1 VAVAALVLWLCTTA
15 IGSYLLITA
24 VHAANAER
32 APAPAEPERVS
43 VPLPASAHQPV
54 SVQPPVAVQPPVS
67 GQPPASPA
75 APLRGGHR
83 YDPPSLQ
90 RVNSEPLP
98 GLRDLAEFAHPA
110 LAVIG
115 FGFWLGYVISR
126 DRLFAAI
133 GLGILLGAICA
144 GVSWYI
150 VNTREVKRRAS
161 SASGAGVSRAAG
173 PAPLRASP
181 RLLILHAAGAALT
194 LLIVALIAARV

>member
-1 VAVAALVLWLCTTA
+1 MAVAALLLWLCTTA

-24 VHAANAER
+24 VHSANAARE
-32 APAPAEPERVS
+32 PGLAEPEPVS
-43 VPLPASAHQPV
+43 AEQPVAARQAASAQQNMG
-54 SVQPPVAVQPPVS
+54 SLPPP
-67 GQPPASPA
+67 

-83 YDPPSLQ
+83 FDPPSLQ

-115 FGFWLGYVISR
+115 FGFWLGYVVSR

-144 GVSWYI
+144 GVSWYL
-150 VNTREVKRRAS
+150 VNARDARRA
-161 SASGAGVSRAAG
+161 AAATGDGEANPGEQGPGHPRAAK
-173 PAPLRASP
+173 PEPLRASP
-181 RLLILHAAGAALT
+181 RLLVLHAVGAALT

>member
-1 VAVAALVLWLCTTA
+1 VAVAALLLWLCTIA
-15 IGSYLLITA
+15 IGSFLLITA
-24 VHAANAER
+24 VHSANSER
-32 APAPAEPERVS
+32 APAEQERVS
-43 VPLPASAHQPV
+43 AQLPAAAHQPV
-54 SVQPPVAVQPPVS
+54 SVQQPAAS
-67 GQPPASPA
+67 PAPA

-83 YDPPSLQ
+83 FDPPSLQ

-144 GVSWYI
+144 GVSWYL
-150 VNTREVKRRAS
+150 VNTRDARRAAAADGS
-161 SASGAGVSRAAG
+161 SAGESSGGEPRTAK

-181 RLLILHAAGAALT
+181 RVLILHAVGAAAT
-194 LLIVALIAARV
+194 LLVVVLIAARV